1 MCLENHNKVEIALK
15 FRFFA
20 HLTPRPLSQQ
30 ERQKKNSQGHCAVPS
45 SSFNVVIEWPLVAD
59 RQSHAI
65 HGEKA
70 IQFKVPGEPGS
81 SGAVERSREC
91 RPNYNKFMVVE
102 FQDNFF
108 LKLKFRYYEKAKKFE
123 KISTYFFCQNSCFYS
138 LSSKHVGDFLKF
150 LWSFH

>member
-1 MCLENHNKVEIALK
+1 MIPILYHVTKRGLS
-15 FRFFA
+15 
-20 HLTPRPLSQQ
+20 TDPL
-30 ERQKKNSQGHCAVPS
+30 PS
-45 SSFNVVIEWPLVAD
+45 TTFHVVIEWPLVAD

-91 RPNYNKFMVVE
+91 RPNYNKFTVVE

-108 LKLKFRYYEKAKKFE
+108 LF
-123 KISTYFFCQNSCFYS
+123 
-138 LSSKHVGDFLKF
+138 
-150 LWSFH
+150 